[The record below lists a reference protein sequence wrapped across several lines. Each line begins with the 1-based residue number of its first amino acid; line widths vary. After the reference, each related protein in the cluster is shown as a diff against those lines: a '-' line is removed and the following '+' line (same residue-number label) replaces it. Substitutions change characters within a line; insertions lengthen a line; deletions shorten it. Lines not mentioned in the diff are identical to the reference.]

1 LEDEQRVDES
11 VRSYSMSKIRL
22 RSIMES
28 IVGMLTLGA
37 GLAAF
42 LVPLQHAGPYGIP
55 GRGLVGGLLCF
66 AIGGLLLVRGTPT
79 IARGVALVAAPIVLF
94 FALYGAL
101 AELEEVVVLYT
112 EDADLRL
119 WIVDHEGGEWVSM
132 PRSKAEQHGIDGV
145 KLELL
150 RAGATHCVVPRLAE
164 DPIVNRRTFDLR
176 QEKYA
181 VQRLGGALGMFGDG
195 PGPETITLRLDPC
208 E

>member
-1 LEDEQRVDES
+1 
-11 VRSYSMSKIRL
+11 MNKMKP
-22 RSIMES
+22 RSIAAS
-28 IVGMLTLGA
+28 IVGLLTLGA

-42 LVPLQHAGPYGIP
+42 VVPLQHAGPYGIP

-66 AIGGLLLVRGTPT
+66 AISGVLLARGTPA
-79 IARGVALVAAPIVLF
+79 IVRGVALVASPIVLF

-101 AELEEVVVLYT
+101 AEFEEVVVLYT
-112 EDADLRL
+112 EDAELRL
-119 WIVDHEGGEWVSM
+119 WIVDHEGVEWVSM
-132 PRSKAEQHGIDGV
+132 PRSKADQHGIDGV

-150 RAGATHCVVPRLAE
+150 RDGQTRCVIPRIVE
-164 DPIVNRRTFDLR
+164 DPIANRRTFDLR

-208 E
+208 Q

>member
-1 LEDEQRVDES
+1 MTETKT
-11 VRSYSMSKIRL
+11 RSTPAW
-22 RSIMES
+22 
-28 IVGMLTLGA
+28 IVGMLTLCA

-66 AIGGLLLVRGTPT
+66 AISGVLLARGTPT
-79 IARGVALVAAPIVLF
+79 VARGVALVTSPIVLF

-101 AELEEVVVLYT
+101 AEFEEVVVLYT
-112 EDADLRL
+112 EDAELRL
-119 WIVDHEGGEWVSM
+119 WIVDHGEVEWVSM
-132 PRSKAEQHGIDGV
+132 PRSKAEQHAIDGA

-150 RAGATHCVVPRLAE
+150 RAGTTRCVVPRIVD
-164 DPIVNRRTFDLR
+164 DPIANRRTFDLR

-181 VQRLGGALGMFGDG
+181 VQRLGGMLGMFGEG